1 MIAFVLF
8 RIMVRFALRWFAY
21 LIFFSVW
28 KVNALFIGGG
38 RLQWGSDFEIILI
51 FKEAFPKK

>member
-21 LIFFSVW
+21 LIFSP
-28 KVNALFIGGG
+28 
-38 RLQWGSDFEIILI
+38 FEKLTRYLLGVDDYNGKMTLK
-51 FKEAFPKK
+51 FF